1 VANLFNYE
9 GKRVVLTGGATGI
22 GAALVDLLKELGVE
36 HLTVLDIKEP
46 EVDVDAFV
54 EANLAE
60 KDSLDAAV
68 GQIDGRV
75 DVLFSNA
82 GVAARSGLRTC
93 MAVNVA
99 ASRRLTDSLLDRIPA
114 GGTVVYTAS
123 MAGNGW
129 PQHLE
134 AINGLLAIDDWDDF
148 LDAAEATEAAQAD
161 VYPFSKACMQVY
173 VMRKSHDTIRRGV
186 RVNSIC
192 PAPVD
197 TPLMVDFRHDMGD
210 KVIDWSVDVQGN
222 GRMAVAS
229 DIAPP
234 LAFMGSDAAA
244 FVNGVNLLVDAGFTA
259 AMTTGQADFSA
270 LA

>member
-1 VANLFNYE
+1 MASLFGYE
-9 GKRVVLTGGATGI
+9 GKRVVVTGGATGI
-22 GAALVDLLKELGVE
+22 GAALIDLLKGLGAPHV
-36 HLTVLDIKEP
+36 TVLDIKAP
-46 EVDVDAFV
+46 ETDVDAFLEV
-54 EANLAE
+54 NLSD
-60 KDSLDAAV
+60 KDALDAAV
-68 GQIDGRV
+68 EQIEGPV

-82 GVAARSGLRTC
+82 GVAARSGVRTC
-93 MAVNVA
+93 LAVNVA
-99 ASRRLTDSLLDRIPA
+99 ASRRLTDALLPKIPA

-129 PQHLE
+129 PAHLE
-134 AINGLLAIDDWDDF
+134 VINNLLALEDWDEF
-148 LDAAEATEAAQAD
+148 LDAAESSEPAQAD
-161 VYPFSKACMQVY
+161 VYPFSKALMQVY
-173 VMRKSHDTIRRGV
+173 VMRKSHETIRRGV

-222 GRMAVAS
+222 GRMAVAA

-234 LAFMGSDAAA
+234 LAFMGSEASA
-244 FVNGVNLLVDAGFTA
+244 FINGVNLLVDAGFTA

>member
-1 VANLFNYE
+1 MGDLFSYE
-9 GKRVVLTGGATGI
+9 GKRVVVTGGATGI
-22 GAALVDLLKELGVE
+22 GAALVDLLKELGAAHV
-36 HLTVLDIKEP
+36 TVLDIKQP
-46 EVDVDAFV
+46 AGPVDSFIEV
-54 EANLAE
+54 NLAD

-68 GQIDGRV
+68 ARIEGPV

-82 GVAARSGLRTC
+82 GVAARSGVRTC
-93 MAVNVA
+93 LAVNVA
-99 ASRRLTDSLLDRIPA
+99 ASRRLTDALLPLIPA

-129 PQHLE
+129 PMQVDI
-134 AINGLLAIDDWDDF
+134 INELLAIEDWDAF
-148 LDAAEATEAAQAD
+148 LDAAEQAEAAQAD
-161 VYPFSKACMQVY
+161 VYPFSKALMQVY
-173 VMRKSHDTIRRGV
+173 VMKKSHETIRRGV

-197 TPLMVDFRHDMGD
+197 TPLIVDFRHDMGD

-222 GRMAVAS
+222 GRMAVAT

-234 LAFMGSDAAA
+234 LAFMGSDASA
-244 FVNGVNLLVDAGFTA
+244 FINGVNLLVDSGFTA